1 MEEHNVCVTL
11 SRLNRGGDICCY
23 LLKETGQK
31 LKSHYGVIPIMIV
44 LFINR
49 TYLKYLNAG
58 LSH

>member
-1 MEEHNVCVTL
+1 MMSVL
-11 SRLNRGGDICCY
+11 SSSEGRY

>member
-1 MEEHNVCVTL
+1 MSVL
-11 SRLNRGGDICCY
+11 FYPGRRGDICCY

-31 LKSHYGVIPIMIV
+31 LKSHYGVIPIMID